1 MTILKIGHGSSGVAE
16 PMEVSVKTRS
26 EAHKIA
32 REYLQQERVLGDDA
46 NDHYIVNQLLDK
58 LGFPQRGP
66 IPEID
71 LK

>member
-26 EAHKIA
+26 DAHKIA
-32 REYLQQERVLGDDA
+32 HEYLQQEHVLGDDA

-58 LGFPQRGP
+58 LGFPKRDP
-66 IPEID
+66 TPEVS
-71 LK
+71 

>member
-1 MTILKIGHGSSGVAE
+1 
-16 PMEVSVKTRS
+16 MEVTIKNRS

-58 LGFPQRGP
+58 LGFPKQDP
-66 IPEID
+66 IPESD
-71 LK
+71 